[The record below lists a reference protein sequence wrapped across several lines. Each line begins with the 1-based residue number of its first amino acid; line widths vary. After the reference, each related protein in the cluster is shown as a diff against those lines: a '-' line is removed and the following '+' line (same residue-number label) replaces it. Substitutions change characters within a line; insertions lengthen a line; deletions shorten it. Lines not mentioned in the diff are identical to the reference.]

1 MSMKGLSAFQSFDL
15 DKFLTNKAMVFVK
28 AEQWDER
35 DSAGAVSGVLGSKVT
50 VMVTQDSTDY
60 GNGREVSNFGA
71 QFVVKVRD
79 TPPSAYSKLKPFAT
93 EVIVES
99 VERAVIWGDFKNELS
114 VIAKIAVKG

>member
-15 DKFLTNKAMVFVK
+15 DKFLTGKTLVFVK

-35 DSAGAVSGVLGSKVT
+35 DSTGAVSGVLGSKIT
-50 VMVTQDSTDY
+50 VMVTQDATDY
-60 GNGREVSNFGA
+60 GTGREVSNFGG
-71 QFVVKVRD
+71 QFIVKVRD
-79 TPPSAYSKLKPFAT
+79 TSPSAYSKLKPFST